1 MNVVKIMKRENI
13 WPEAKVRLKGTS
25 LVKLVGQP
33 NVRTVVYTVERL
45 QDRKL
50 GVSDVME
57 TTRVATYYGQTCV
70 HSVVVHTRWVND
82 E

>member
-13 WPEAKVRLKGTS
+13 YPRAKVRLQGSSCFRYKDKE
-25 LVKLVGQP
+25 L
-33 NVRTVVYTVERL
+33 RTVVYTVEQLIDSER
-45 QDRKL
+45 
-50 GVSDVME
+50 GVSRSLE
-57 TTRVATYYGQTCV
+57 STRIATYYDQTCI